1 MARTIKRMTTS
12 QIITDTVLGHD
23 IVAVARI
30 HRFFERFGE
39 RGLKRLFSQDEIM
52 ASYRGKNAV
61 DRAFDAAV
69 VQRLAGRFAV
79 KEAVAKAL
87 GVGFKGLG
95 CQRNPATS
103 SPVTSSKSAFK
114 RASWLEITLH
124 SDGQSAPSIKL
135 TGNAAAV
142 AREKNISQWRVSHAH
157 DGDMASATVLG
168 LVFLQEKA

>member
-30 HRFFERFGE
+30 HRFFERFGA
-39 RGLKRLFSQDEIM
+39 RGLRRVFSQEEIEQ
-52 ASYRGKNAV
+52 
-61 DRAFDAAV
+61 AFRNQAFGIRVA
-69 VQRLAGRFAV
+69 QRLAGRFAV

-87 GVGFKGLG
+87 GLGFKGLG
-95 CQRNPATS
+95 CQINTLS
-103 SPVTSSKSAFK
+103 LQD
-114 RASWLEITLH
+114 RASWQEITLQ
-124 SDGQSAPSIKL
+124 SDGQSAPSVRL

-157 DGDMASATVLG
+157 DGDIASATVLG